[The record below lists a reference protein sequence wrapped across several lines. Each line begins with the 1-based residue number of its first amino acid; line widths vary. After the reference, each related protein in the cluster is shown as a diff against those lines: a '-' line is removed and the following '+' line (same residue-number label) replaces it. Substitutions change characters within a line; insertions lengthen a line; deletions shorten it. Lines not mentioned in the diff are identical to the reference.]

1 MTFLFLHS
9 QLTIQLLRW
18 IKMNFQVKYFVKITE
33 VHLLFSAWVWSTW
46 QDLPRLCLPTSSLLS
61 VHHWPTHLSSNCVCL
76 IVKQL
81 PSKPWI
87 QPLFYPDCLK
97 VSCWENDGLNVGN
110 LSVWIQMSCL
120 GRTVLISTTFVC
132 SISYLIFILWNHNS
146 YSCPH
151 VNILYFPT
159 IHCASNAT
167 KENSYDV
174 FSPTD
179 FLIFG

>member
-46 QDLPRLCLPTSSLLS
+46 RDLPRLCLPTSSLLS

-110 LSVWIQMSCL
+110 LSVWIQMSRL
-120 GRTVLISTTFVC
+120 GRIVLISTTFVC